1 MNYKNRVFVLGG
13 TGFVGQHLLN
23 RLSRAGIRSRVATA
37 HPHRFRALR
46 LIPNC
51 EIVEL
56 RDWSH
61 EGLARSMEGCDAL
74 INLVGILNP
83 GSGRSFEAS
92 HVRLVEHATQAALDA
107 GVGRFLQMSAL
118 NADAEKGPSEYLRT
132 KGRGEAMAHAA
143 AARGLA
149 VTSFRPSVIFGRG
162 DSFFNRFARLL
173 HLLPGPFPLACAES
187 RFAPVYVGDVIEAM
201 VKSLDDSATHG
212 KAYELCGPRVFSLRD
227 LVVYTGEQIGRPVRV
242 IPLSDRAAQLQAK
255 VFQFLPGKPFT
266 MDNYLSL
273 QVDSVCR
280 TQGLAEL
287 GLTATDIDAVVPGY
301 LK

>member
-1 MNYKNRVFVLGG
+1 M
-13 TGFVGQHLLN
+13 
-23 RLSRAGIRSRVATA
+23 
-37 HPHRFRALR
+37 
-46 LIPNC
+46 
-51 EIVEL
+51 
-56 RDWSH
+56 D
-61 EGLARSMEGCDAL
+61 GCGAL

-107 GVGRFLQMSAL
+107 GVDRFLQMSAL

-143 AARGLA
+143 AARGLT

-201 VKSLDDSATHG
+201 VKSLDDPETYG
-212 KAYELCGPRVFSLRD
+212 KFYELCGPRVFSLRD
-227 LVVYTGEQIGRPVRV
+227 LVVYTGERIGRPVRV
-242 IPLSDRAAQLQAK
+242 IPLSDRAAQIQAQI
-255 VFQFLPGKPFT
+255 FQFLPGKLFT

-280 TQGLAEL
+280 TKGLAEL